1 MSKAAIRL
9 LKIKLKKLPLGSLLV
24 LFIKTFQKVKGGL
37 SFLTKLIVK
46 LLRVSITIDQLWT
59 LMQTPESVRMK
70 IRDESSFGQMLD
82 SFYGFSSD
90 VEKKGLWKV
99 YQQLWNSDGT
109 PNFEGQEEI
118 RDGLVDVVIDSM
130 DVQYFEKMELVSMSD
145 DLDPNLFDDTKINH
159 WKEKRIE
166 VLDTPSIESI
176 LSGKQTIQKG
186 QKSNVVK
193 EIQKMLQ
200 FLGYDLGKFGKEKVG
215 WDGDFGEITKNA
227 VIEFQTDN
235 NLKNKS
241 GVVDKET
248 LSLLKKE
255 YEK

>member
-1 MSKAAIRL
+1 MC
-9 LKIKLKKLPLGSLLV
+9 
-24 LFIKTFQKVKGGL
+24 
-37 SFLTKLIVK
+37 
-46 LLRVSITIDQLWT
+46 DH
-59 LMQTPESVRMK
+59 
-70 IRDESSFGQMLD
+70 
-82 SFYGFSSD
+82 
-90 VEKKGLWKV
+90 
-99 YQQLWNSDGT
+99 
-109 PNFEGQEEI
+109 
-118 RDGLVDVVIDSM
+118 
-130 DVQYFEKMELVSMSD
+130 
-145 DLDPNLFDDTKINH
+145 LDPNPFDVSKLNH

-193 EIQKMLQ
+193 EIQKMLS
-200 FLGYDLGKFGKEKVG
+200 FLGYDLGEFGKEKVG
-215 WDGDFGEITKNA
+215 WDGDFGETTKNA